1 MPCSVIS
8 ITLKIATSSLEIQY
22 YSVMHQD
29 AIDMKDYN
37 TSESNQ
43 NKMVRS
49 HSVYF
54 IHYNS
59 IGTTARLSVRSDDHR
74 AMVRSSQNIYLF
86 FYANFNIV
94 FLTKHILE
102 KNTNT

>member
-54 IHYNS
+54 IIRFLLS
-59 IGTTARLSVRSDDHR
+59 IICIVSGSDQKKNWTI
-74 AMVRSSQNIYLF
+74 MGGNCIWNYGLCSSLIDVF
-86 FYANFNIV
+86 F
-94 FLTKHILE
+94 
-102 KNTNT
+102 